1 MDNQSL
7 INILIGASGA
17 FGGWILNN
25 ITRTVSKLE
34 DKMSNLPT
42 VYVTKEDYRSDI
54 ADVKT
59 MLNKIFD
66 KLDTKVDKD

>member
-25 ITRTVSKLE
+25 ITRSVSKLE

-54 ADVKT
+54 AEVKT
-59 MLNKIFD
+59 LLNKIFD

>member
-25 ITRTVSKLE
+25 ITRSVSRLE
-34 DKMSNLPT
+34 DKVSNLPT

-54 ADVKT
+54 AEVKT
-59 MLNKIFD
+59 LLNKIFD

>member
-25 ITRTVSKLE
+25 ITRSVSKLE
-34 DKMSNLPT
+34 DKMSNLPA
-42 VYVTKEDYRSDI
+42 VYVSKEDYRSDI
-54 ADVKT
+54 SEVKT
-59 MLNKIFD
+59 LLNKIFD